1 MTRCP
6 WCGAKNYAIDMW
18 CTRCSHHLDWVPL
31 RRRPSRIVSFLA
43 TTAAVAAVAI
53 VLAIPVAGWFDGTE
67 SIQLS
72 ILPTT
77 AAAQQASNAV
87 VADVPA
93 MPSPSVQA
101 TPTPEPTPSLT
112 PDSAPPSDLAPVP
125 EVQAQP
131 AFQAP
136 PPSVLTP
143 SSTGDP
149 AEAVQRFYSAVSAH
163 QFDVAA
169 SLWSPAMQAEYPPTV
184 FIDQRFSATQQI
196 DVTTSRVLSDAG
208 GIAVVYVDVLEVIG
222 GERRQWVGTWQ
233 LIDSST
239 GWLLNSSNLQAQD

>member
-18 CTRCSHHLDWVPL
+18 CTRCSHHLDWVP
-31 RRRPSRIVSFLA
+31 RRPRPSRLISFLA

-53 VLAIPVAGWFDGTE
+53 VLAIPVAGWFDRTE

-77 AAAQQASNAV
+77 GAAQQASNAV
-87 VADVPA
+87 VADA
-93 MPSPSVQA
+93 ATPSPSA
-101 TPTPEPTPSLT
+101 EPTPTPEPTPSAT
-112 PDSAPPSDLAPVP
+112 PDATPPSDVAPVT
-125 EVQAQP
+125 ELQAQP
-131 AFQAP
+131 AVQAP
-136 PPSVLTP
+136 PPPALIP
-143 SSTGDP
+143 SKAGDP
-149 AEAVQRFYSAVSAH
+149 AEAVRRFYSAVSAH
-163 QFDVAA
+163 EFDVAA

-196 DVTTSRVLSDAG
+196 EVAASRVVSDAG
-208 GIAVVYVDVLEVIG
+208 GIAVVYVDVIEVIG

-233 LIDSST
+233 LIDTPS
-239 GWLLNSSNLQAQD
+239 GWLLNSTNLQAQD